1 MSPLNA
7 ISIQFE
13 WASLN
18 LVDKWHWGRLSHVL
32 GCRVSRQHRSTQRSW
47 KLGWSLL
54 SASKV
59 LTCAYIGDKRRQ
71 CNFDTEKMTSPL
83 YTCVIAETSGYF
95 GLQVVPEEAPERT
108 WTICGRQMMPNVAKP
123 LVSSCKVR
131 IQHEVVGCCR
141 TWSHQLERRLKLWTM
156 QV

>member
-1 MSPLNA
+1 MAMSPLNA

-95 GLQVVPEEAPERT
+95 GLQVVPCCSRRSARKDMNHM
-108 WTICGRQMMPNVAKP
+108 WSPNDAKCCQASCI
-123 LVSSCKVR
+123 LLQSSNSAWS
-131 IQHEVVGCCR
+131 CR
-141 TWSHQLERRLKLWTM
+141 ML
-156 QV
+156 